1 MKIREY
7 KELNKQEK
15 EIAYMALLLVVN
27 IIMLCI
33 RYVMALIFVQPKVI
47 SLNVLYM
54 VVSCIAPYGM
64 WIYATSTTYFNFHRR
79 KIRLL
84 ILAYVNDVLT
94 VLQVVYAL
102 EYRFLRTLI
111 AQIPPNEAMTPTMI
125 RLLMVIS
132 PVAFMTLFGYL
143 LYYLG
148 RYIIFTEERV
158 ASIKSF
164 KIKHHI
170 DTRENKENMFDLTIM
185 RDLETGELIKI
196 KENDRRTHGLNNGAS
211 GTGKTSSVYGP
222 IAENDLT
229 KKYLNQINRQRLIE
243 QMVKAQEAYIGGNFK
258 NPSEWDVVAKKGYEK
273 KLADIRKK
281 YEDCGMTI
289 MAPNNSLNDTAIKL
303 ADARYQMV
311 NVLDPVKDYSA
322 YKNVR
327 QIGMNPFI
335 LPFNLT
341 EEERVIYITN
351 IATMFSE
358 VLVAMNEVN
367 AKTEQYFRDINTSV
381 TTYIAMICMLY
392 RNIRHEQTGLEEIQL
407 CINEVQTLAPMISEI
422 ERYYGISVHV
432 SSVEKPAKGG
442 LMASIARK
450 DFEQDEPKET
460 EESRENPYYMIIK
473 NIKAELLGDGYA
485 KMYDQIRGLRTLIN
499 KLMLDPRIKRLLTAR
514 ENYLDFDGILKNN
527 EITLVNTAL
536 ELGPQTSTG
545 LGLFFLLNL
554 KIAVLRR
561 PENLRS
567 FHSILID
574 ESSQYMHQAYE
585 DMVALFRQY
594 NVSCMFAIQSQS
606 QFEKNEFTRYLKG
619 VFEGVGLHIVFGR
632 IGESEMQMYSNLAG
646 VKKLKM
652 VQRTISKT
660 SLLTEDPSY
669 SMSDRTTPTTENNM
683 EGAEMRYRDFQE
695 VTVFWVD
702 DGRIMKARPAKVEFV
717 KPEAFERREY
727 YQPDWKQYVETLDGW
742 DKPAATTEIDNPL
755 PRILY
760 TNNISQI
767 EEDEELD
774 EEISIGEIL
783 SAALQEVSAVDDD
796 DDEDADEDY
805 IAMVNRMNK

>member
-1 MKIREY
+1 MNIKEY
-7 KELNKQEK
+7 KELTPKEK
-15 EIAYMALLLVVN
+15 EIVYMALLLVVN
-27 IIMLCI
+27 IIMLMI
-33 RYVMALIFVQPKVI
+33 RYVIALVFIHPKVI
-47 SLNVLYM
+47 SVNVIYM
-54 VVSCIAPYGM
+54 LVSCIAPYGM

-79 KIRLL
+79 KLRLL
-84 ILAYVNDVLT
+84 ILAYVNSVLT
-94 VLQVVYAL
+94 VLQIVYEV
-102 EYRFLRTLI
+102 EYRILRVLI
-111 AQIPPNEAMTPTMI
+111 AKIPPNDAMTPPMI

-132 PVAFMTLFGYL
+132 PVIFMSLFGYL

-158 ASIKSF
+158 ISIKAF
-164 KIKHHI
+164 KITHHI
-170 DTRENKENMFDLTIM
+170 DTRENKENMFDLAIM
-185 RDLETGELIKI
+185 RDLETGEVIKV
-196 KENDRRTHGLNNGAS
+196 KENDRRTHALNNGAS

-222 IAENDLT
+222 AAENDLT
-229 KKYLNQINRQRLIE
+229 HKYLNQMNRQKLIE
-243 QMVKAQEAYIGGNFK
+243 QMVKAQEAYIGSNFR
-258 NPSEWDVVAKKGYEK
+258 NPTEWDVVARKGYEK

-281 YEDCGMTI
+281 YEDCGMTV
-289 MAPNNSLNDTAIKL
+289 MAPNNSLNDTIIKL
-303 ADARYQMV
+303 AAARGQVV
-311 NVLDPVKDYSA
+311 NVLDPAKDYSA
-322 YKNVR
+322 YKNVK

-335 LPFNLT
+335 LPFDLT
-341 EEERVIYITN
+341 EEDRVIYITN
-351 IATMFSE
+351 IATVFSE

-392 RNIRHEQTGLEEIQL
+392 RNIRHEQTGIEEIQL

-432 SSVEKPAKGG
+432 SGAEKPARGG
-442 LMASIARK
+442 LMAGIGRK
-450 DFEQDEPKET
+450 DFEEDEPKET
-460 EESRENPYYMIIK
+460 AESRENPYYMIIK
-473 NIKAELLGDGYA
+473 NIKVELLGAGYE

-499 KLMLDPRIKRLLTAR
+499 KLMLDPRIKRLLTAK

-545 LGLFFLLNL
+545 LGLFFLLNF

-567 FHSILID
+567 FHSVLID
-574 ESSQYMHQAYE
+574 ESTQYMHQAYE

-594 NVSCMFAIQSQS
+594 NVCCMFAIQSQS

-632 IGESEMQMYSNLAG
+632 IGESEMQMYSSLAG

-652 VQRTISKT
+652 VQRTVSKT
-660 SLLTEDPSY
+660 SLLTENPSY

-695 VTVFWVD
+695 ITVFWVD
-702 DGRIMKARPAKVEFV
+702 NGRIMKARPAKVEFV
-717 KPEAFERREY
+717 KPEAFEQREI
-727 YQPDWKQYVETLDGW
+727 YQPDWKQYVETLDDW
-742 DKPAATTEIDNPL
+742 DKPAATTDVDMPVSRL
-755 PRILY
+755 VY
-760 TNNISQI
+760 DQNISQI
-767 EEDEELD
+767 EEEEEID

-796 DDEDADEDY
+796 DDIDDDY
-805 IAMVNRMNK
+805 IAMVNRMNQ